1 MEELD
6 LLKKAWKKDE
16 HSFNQVSEKEI
27 YKMLHKK
34 SSSIVKWILIISILE
49 FLLWTGLSF
58 CMKDGDFMKKF
69 NNMHVDY
76 IMTPLAIVNYIVLI
90 YFFYQFYMNYRKI
103 SVTDDAKKLIKSILQ
118 VRKTVNRYVW
128 FNIIFGIV
136 CILVITSLQLS
147 LDPDTLAIKKEAMEH
162 NKMTAFYMI
171 YVAVLFLFMAIFVGC
186 VWLFYRLIYGLLLRR
201 LRKNHEELK
210 KIDL

>member
-49 FLLWTGLSF
+49 FLLWSGLSF
-58 CMKDGDFMKKF
+58 CMKDGDAMKKF
-69 NNMHVDY
+69 NNMHVDN
-76 IMTPLAIVNYIVLI
+76 IMLPLTIFGYVVLV
-90 YFFYQFYMNYRKI
+90 YFFYQFYINYRKI
-103 SVTDDAKKLIKSILQ
+103 SVTDDAKKLIKSILT

-128 FNIIFGIV
+128 FNIIFGMVSIV
-136 CILVITSLQLS
+136 VITLLQLNYDVDTIALREHYS
-147 LDPDTLAIKKEAMEH
+147 LKGNST
-162 NKMTAFYMI
+162 TFYMF
-171 YVAVLFLFMAIFVGC
+171 YAVFIVVFLAVFVLLF
-186 VWLFYRLIYGLLLRR
+186 WLFYRLIYGILLRR
-201 LRKNHEELK
+201 LHKNYEELK

>member
-49 FLLWTGLSF
+49 FLLWTALSLCF
-58 CMKDGDFMKKF
+58 KDGDAMKKF
-69 NNMHVDY
+69 NNMHVDN
-76 IMTPLAIVNYIVLI
+76 IMLPLTIFGYVVLV
-90 YFFYQFYMNYRKI
+90 YFFYQFYSNYKKI
-103 SVTDDAKKLIKSILQ
+103 SVTDDAKKLIKSILK

-128 FNIIFGIV
+128 FNIIFGMVSIV
-136 CILVITSLQLS
+136 IITLLQLNYDADTIALRARYS
-147 LDPDTLAIKKEAMEH
+147 LNGNST
-162 NKMTAFYMI
+162 TFYI
-171 YVAVLFLFMAIFVGC
+171 FYTVFIVVFLAIFVSLF
-186 VWLFYRLIYGLLLRR
+186 WLFYRLIYGILLRK
-201 LRKNHEELK
+201 LHKNHEELK